1 MVTKLIETVATSSEG
16 IIHTQKL
23 GFSIGEAQLLA
34 IECLSD
40 NNASVQDITTVSSN
54 RDVYDLLEGDD
65 VAQVLDT
72 HSYLG
77 VITCGWASPISKN
90 EEPDEAPSKHPD
102 RRRVRLMLVA
112 NRSEVFSVLRFEDNP
127 DEVITDDGKATGS
140 LADALIKAINKKGKR
155 NGK

>member
-77 VITCGWASPISKN
+77 VITCGWAAPTTKDK
-90 EEPDEAPSKHPD
+90 ELEGAPSEHPD

-127 DEVITDDGKATGS
+127 DEVVTDDGKATGS

>member
-77 VITCGWASPISKN
+77 VITCGWAAPITKN
-90 EEPDEAPSKHPD
+90 QEPYEAPSKHPD

-112 NRSEVFSVLRFEDNP
+112 NRSEVFSVLRFEDKP

>member
-90 EEPDEAPSKHPD
+90 EEPYEAPSKHPD

>member
-1 MVTKLIETVATSSEG
+1 MVTKPIETVATSAEG

-40 NNASVQDITTVSSN
+40 GNASVQNITTVGSN

-77 VITCGWASPISKN
+77 IITCGWAAPITKN
-90 EEPDEAPSKHPD
+90 KELKKAPSKHPD

-112 NRSEVFSVLRFEDNP
+112 NKSEVFSVLRFEDNP

-140 LADALIKAINKKGKR
+140 LADALIKAIKRKG
-155 NGK
+155 N

>member
-77 VITCGWASPISKN
+77 VITCGWAAPITKN
-90 EEPDEAPSKHPD
+90 KEPDEAPSKHPD

-112 NRSEVFSVLRFEDNP
+112 NRSEVFSVLRFEDKP

>member
-1 MVTKLIETVATSSEG
+1 MVTKLIETVATSAEG

-40 NNASVQDITTVSSN
+40 GNASVQNITTVGSN

-77 VITCGWASPISKN
+77 IITCGWAASIHKDQ
-90 EEPDEAPSKHPD
+90 ETKRPSEHPD

-112 NRSEVFSVLRFEDNP
+112 NKSEVFSVLRFEDNP

-140 LADALIKAINKKGKR
+140 LADALIKAIKRKG
-155 NGK
+155 N